1 MRPQSKASEAEGR
14 LRREDGCL
22 LTDTCR
28 ESFDKWRIAF
38 LCMRVGSNQRVS
50 LPYQTITGTDPNPA
64 CSERDLVL
72 FGGEIPKVLS

>member
-1 MRPQSKASEAEGR
+1 
-14 LRREDGCL
+14 
-22 LTDTCR
+22 
-28 ESFDKWRIAF
+28 
-38 LCMRVGSNQRVS
+38 MRVGSNQRVS